1 MSVAWAD
8 RAATVAGRVAWVALT
23 VLVAIGG
30 YAAYADNYAAGYA
43 AKDRELLESARS
55 KAVVIVTDS
64 NGNKIK
70 LMVSRKY

>member
-1 MSVAWAD
+1 MSIVWAD

-23 VLVAIGG
+23 ALVAIGG
-30 YAAYADNYAAGYA
+30 YGAYKDNYAAGYA

-55 KAVVIVTDS
+55 KASVVVIDHR
-64 NGNKIK
+64 GKEIE